1 MRSSDVCVI
10 APLHAARCTISHT
23 RPDCVAGERGRGEG
37 RENVCVGSSLTRLVL
52 FARPY
57 PACAYMHWQMHLQIH
72 MHMLLMLI
80 FMLLLMLF
88 CIYLYRAYAQ
98 PSIANMAQPIPTP
111 IQCQICVVYQVK
123 VPADPSLTP
132 LESDFG
138 SVQIAD

>member
-1 MRSSDVCVI
+1 
-10 APLHAARCTISHT
+10 
-23 RPDCVAGERGRGEG
+23 
-37 RENVCVGSSLTRLVL
+37 
-52 FARPY
+52 
-57 PACAYMHWQMHLQIH
+57 MHWQMHLQID